1 MQQNIFK
8 IRQAFLIPLWAI
20 IVLLFLLFVLSMF
33 DTQMWGKITAA
44 LFFIIVLIVGIEA
57 TKREVIV
64 AEEKLMMKKFFRK
77 KEFSWAEITPLGIVE
92 LGKKVYFL
100 LTTTKGFYFFS
111 NLMEKH
117 SMLARLIAEKLGEEK
132 VEPEVRKYL
141 EQPVER
147 LSLIVM
153 SYVTILII
161 VIIIFLRLL
170 PV

>member
-1 MQQNIFK
+1 
-8 IRQAFLIPLWAI
+8 
-20 IVLLFLLFVLSMF
+20 
-33 DTQMWGKITAA
+33 
-44 LFFIIVLIVGIEA
+44 
-57 TKREVIV
+57 
-64 AEEKLMMKKFFRK
+64 
-77 KEFSWAEITPLGIVE
+77 
-92 LGKKVYFL
+92 
-100 LTTTKGFYFFS
+100 
-111 NLMEKH
+111 
-117 SMLARLIAEKLGEEK
+117 MLARLIAEKLGEEK